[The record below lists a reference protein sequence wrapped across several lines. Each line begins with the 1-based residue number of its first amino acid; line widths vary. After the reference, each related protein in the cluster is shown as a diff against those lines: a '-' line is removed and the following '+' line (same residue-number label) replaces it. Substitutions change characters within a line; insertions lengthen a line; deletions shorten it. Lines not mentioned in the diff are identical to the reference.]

1 MAKKP
6 TKTESKTEAKT
17 GTSPNQAPNKS
28 SDNGAQPATASQE
41 QARRPR
47 QVLMHAQY
55 VKDLSFENP
64 NAVPAHLK
72 QSQAPQVEIGVNVNG
87 DKINDTQYEVRLHI
101 TASAKTEEMA
111 LFLVDLTYG
120 GIVSVPEASPEEI
133 NPLVMIEGPRLLFPF
148 ARSIISNM
156 TRDGG
161 FMPLN
166 LQPVDFVAV
175 YRHSLEKQREAA
187 KSAAQEEAETETKQ

>member
-6 TKTESKTEAKT
+6 AKK
-17 GTSPNQAPNKS
+17 AA
-28 SDNGAQPATASQE
+28 DNGTQPASTQTATSKND

-47 QVLMHAQY
+47 QVMMHAQY

-64 NAVPAHLK
+64 NAVSAHLN
-72 QSQAPQVEIGVNVNG
+72 QAQQPQVEIGVNVNA
-87 DKINDTQYEVRLHI
+87 DKVNDSQYEVRLHI
-101 TASAKTEEMA
+101 TANAKTDDMA

-148 ARSIISNM
+148 ARAIISNV

-187 KSAAQEEAETETKQ
+187 QAAAQQEASSETKQ

>member
-6 TKTESKTEAKT
+6 ATKSA
-17 GTSPNQAPNKS
+17 
-28 SDNGAQPATASQE
+28 DNGTKENGTQTAASQS
-41 QARRPR
+41 QPTNNDQTRRPR
-47 QVLMHAQY
+47 QVMMHAQY

-64 NAVPAHLK
+64 NAVPAHLG
-72 QSQAPQVEIGVNVNG
+72 QTQQPQVEIGVNVNA
-87 DKINDTQYEVRLHI
+87 DKVNDSQYEVRLHI
-101 TASAKTEEMA
+101 TANAKTEDMA

-148 ARSIISNM
+148 ARAIISNV

-187 KSAAQEEAETETKQ
+187 QSAAQQEANNETKQ